1 MSLLTKHVTLS
12 LYCVLLV
19 LVIGIC
25 SFSYSNAQTP
35 SFIRQNIKDAPLDWI
50 DAVNQKGS
58 ASGDPSTD
66 IAEVTYSSNGRML
79 NSTMWMLFPF
89 KAIPIGYSTINY
101 GMLIDSDYNENT
113 GQRGIDY
120 QLEITWNNETKTWT
134 KTLTE
139 WASAVSGRILSK
151 NDNLSSFYGEHSYFV
166 LLPLDL
172 ENIQYPGKFRV
183 IYYAESK
190 KDAGPLLTDFTK
202 WINIPPPELQVG
214 TYPQSIELVQGESK
228 TVELTINSTTN
239 LESNVMLSSRYQ
251 DSDPVLDFSN
261 KQLKIPSDGSA
272 SIPLT
277 VTTSSNTS
285 VAPHTITIF
294 TSFSYPD
301 LDFVKMDMASHN
313 TKFPLKIQGEDRVV
327 KTNILIDVK
336 APLPLTDKVG
346 QFWSKLGEPI
356 TFLYGT
362 LAGISPIIF
371 RIIKKKLENKSIK
384 SMPYYLTTNQL
395 Y

>member
-12 LYCVLLV
+12 LYCVLFV
-19 LVIGIC
+19 LVIGII
-25 SFSYSNAQTP
+25 SVSYSNAQTP

-120 QLEITWNNETKTWT
+120 QLEIRWNNETKTWT

-151 NDNLSSFYGEHSYFV
+151 NDNLSSFYREHSYYV

-172 ENIQYPGKFRV
+172 ENIQYPSQFRV

-202 WINIPPPELQVG
+202 WINIPPPELQVA
-214 TYPQSIELVQGESK
+214 TYPQTIELLQGESK
-228 TVELTINSTTN
+228 TVELTINSTTG

-251 DSDPVLDFSN
+251 GSDPVLDFSN

-294 TSFSYPD
+294 TSSSYPD
-301 LDFVKMDMASHN
+301 LDFVKMDMASNN

-327 KTNILIDVK
+327 KTNVLIDVK

>member
-1 MSLLTKHVTLS
+1 VTLS

-58 ASGDPSTD
+58 ASGAPSTD

-89 KAIPIGYSTINY
+89 KVMPIGYSTLNY

-120 QLEITWNNETKTWT
+120 QLEIRWNNETKTWT

-151 NDNLSSFYGEHSYFV
+151 NDNLSSFYGEHSYYV

-172 ENIQYPGKFRV
+172 ENIQYPGKFRI

-202 WINIPPPELQVG
+202 WINIPPPELQVA
-214 TYPQSIELVQGESK
+214 TYPQTIELVQGESK
-228 TVELTINSTTN
+228 TVELTINSTTG

-251 DSDPVLDFSN
+251 GSDPVLDFSN

-294 TSFSYPD
+294 TSSSYPD
-301 LDFVKMDMASHN
+301 LDFVKMDVASHN

-336 APLPLTDKVG
+336 EPLPLTDKVG

>member
-151 NDNLSSFYGEHSYFV
+151 IDNLSSFYGEHSYFV

-172 ENIQYPGKFRV
+172 ENIQYPGKFRI

-228 TVELTINSTTN
+228 TVELTINSTTG

-294 TSFSYPD
+294 TSSSYPD
-301 LDFVKMDMASHN
+301 LDFVKMDMASNN

-327 KTNILIDVK
+327 KTNILIDVT
-336 APLPLTDKVG
+336 APLPLTYKVG

-384 SMPYYLTTNQL
+384 SMPNYLTTNQL

>member
-1 MSLLTKHVTLS
+1 LSLLTKYVTLS

-19 LVIGIC
+19 LVIGII
-25 SFSYSNAQTP
+25 SVSYSNGQTP

-58 ASGDPSTD
+58 ASGAPSTD
-66 IAEVTYSSNGRML
+66 IAEVTYSSNGRMM

-89 KAIPIGYSTINY
+89 KVRPIGYSTINY

-120 QLEITWNNETKTWT
+120 QLEIRWNNETKTWT

-139 WASAVSGRILSK
+139 WASAVSGRILGRS
-151 NDNLSSFYGEHSYFV
+151 DNLSSFYGEHSYYI

-172 ENIQYPGKFRV
+172 ENIQYPSKFRV

-190 KDAGPLLTDFTK
+190 NDAGPLLTDFTK
-202 WINIPPPELQVG
+202 WINIPPPELQVT

-228 TVELTINSTTN
+228 TVQLTINSTTG
-239 LESNVMLSSRYQ
+239 LEPNVMLSSRYQ
-251 DSDPVLDFSN
+251 GSDPVLDFSN

-294 TSFSYPD
+294 TRSSYPD
-301 LDFVKMDMASHN
+301 LDFVKMDMASNN
-313 TKFPLKIQGEDRVV
+313 TKLPLKIQGEDRVV

-346 QFWSKLGEPI
+346 KFWSELGEPI